1 MMKYNFFF
9 NSFLLVFTA
18 ILPST
23 ALSFTPTQTQIS
35 QFKSLPKAQQEQL
48 AKQYG
53 VDLNTISPGAASN
66 GEGDGNKEKFVE
78 PKRATAI
85 QDKSNSESANFKKS
99 NESELPLFGYDL
111 FTGAPMDFTPV
122 DNLPIPLDYIMAPG
136 DEILVQLY
144 GKSNQRYSVT
154 IDRDGKVDFP
164 ELGAEYIAG
173 QTFGEIKQYIIS
185 LVERKLIGVEAVV
198 SLGSIR
204 TIQIYIAGEAIQP
217 GAYNVNG
224 LTTLTQAIVASGGV
238 KESGSLRNIQLKRK
252 GKLVQSFDAYNL
264 LLKGDNAQDV
274 RLQAGDT
281 LFIPTR
287 QASVAVKGEI
297 TRPAKYELKGE
308 TTLESILKMAGGALP
323 NAYLSLVNV
332 RRVSTTGVELITL
345 DFLNQLHRSF
355 VLQPGDEVSL
365 APVNQSISDVVA
377 VRGEAIRQGVYSFV
391 PGMKVNDVIKDIKQD
406 LKETADL
413 HYALLVRENVAPRK
427 LSVKQ
432 FSLLNAISQPASA
445 DNLTL
450 QTRDQIFIFD
460 NGIDLEYW
468 YRKDKN
474 IKADVEI
481 TEQAKFV
488 EVVDQTTGALVELDT
503 TGQLNPSGE
512 NKVSKSDSLKKS
524 SRELLLEPIIERLRA
539 QATFDA
545 PAQLIEITGAV
556 KYPGFYPLPDDV
568 NFKALIDAAG
578 GFAEYAYLTQAE
590 VTRSQRV
597 NDRFDVEHYTIS
609 PRKLIDADMSFDFVA
624 QDSIMIKRQPDWQR
638 DLSIELQGEV
648 KFPGTYTFARGETL
662 SDVIERAG
670 GFTRFAY
677 PKGAVFSRESLKRQ
691 EQERLKL
698 LNAQLKQEI
707 GGLALRRQTSS
718 ASYTTS
724 PSDAMAITEE
734 LAKTEALGRLVID
747 LKQAVAGDSTN
758 NIMLENGDK
767 LYIPALQPIL
777 SVMGEVQFASNH
789 TYRPG
794 MSIEDYI
801 SAAGGTKKQADTDRV
816 YVIRADGSVM
826 LPNSSFWFSRKSK
839 PLEPGD
845 TIVVPIDTDYLDGLS
860 TLTSATQILYQI
872 GVAWSAIKD

>member
-1 MMKYNFFF
+1 MMKCNFFF
-9 NSFLLVFTA
+9 NSFLLVFVA

-23 ALSFTPTQTQIS
+23 ALSFTPTAAQIS

-53 VDLNTISPGAASN
+53 VDLNTISSASASN
-66 GEGDGNKEKFVE
+66 GENGKEKIAE
-78 PKRATAI
+78 PKRATSI
-85 QDKSNSESANFKKS
+85 QDNSNVESLNLKES
-99 NESELPLFGYDL
+99 DESELPLFGYDL
-111 FTGAPMDFTPV
+111 FVGTPMDFTPV
-122 DNLPIPLDYIMAPG
+122 DNLPIPLDYVMAPG

-173 QTFGEIKQYIIS
+173 QTFGEIKQYIVS
-185 LVERKLIGVEAVV
+185 LVERKLIGVEAIV
-198 SLGSIR
+198 SLGSMR
-204 TIQIYIAGEAIQP
+204 TIQIYVAGEVIQP

-238 KESGSLRNIQLKRK
+238 KNNGSLRNIQLKRK
-252 GKLVQSFDAYNL
+252 GKVVQYFDAYNL
-264 LLKGDNAQDV
+264 LLNGDNSQDV

-287 QASVAVKGEI
+287 QASVSVKGEI
-297 TRPAKYELKGE
+297 TRPAKYELKGK
-308 TTLESILKMAGGALP
+308 TTLESMLKMAGGALP
-323 NAYLSLVNV
+323 DAYLSLVNV
-332 RRVSTTGVELITL
+332 RRVSTNGVELITL
-345 DFLNQLHRSF
+345 DFLNNSHRSF

-365 APVNQSISDVVA
+365 APVNQSFSNVIA

-391 PGMKVNDVIKDIKQD
+391 PGMKVNDVIKNIEQD

-413 HYALLVRENVAPRK
+413 RYALLVRESIAPRK
-427 LSVKQ
+427 LRVKQ
-432 FSLLNAISQPASA
+432 FSLLNAISHPSSE
-445 DNLTL
+445 DNLVL
-450 QTRDQIFIFD
+450 QARDQIFIFD

-474 IKADVEI
+474 KKVDVAVS
-481 TEQAKFV
+481 EQAKFV
-488 EVVDQTTGALVELDT
+488 EVVDQTTGALVEVDT
-503 TGQLNPSGE
+503 TTQLESSGVE
-512 NKVSKSDSLKKS
+512 QVSKSDRLKKS
-524 SRELLLEPIIERLRA
+524 SRELLLEPIIERLKA
-539 QATFDA
+539 QATFDS

-556 KYPGFYPLPDDV
+556 KYPGIYPLPDQA
-568 NFKALIDAAG
+568 NFNALIDAAG
-578 GFAEYAYLTQAE
+578 GFAEHAYLTLAE
-590 VTRSQRV
+590 VTRSQRI
-597 NDRFDVEHYTIS
+597 NDSFDVEHYTIS
-609 PRKLIDADMSFDFVA
+609 PRKLIDGDMSFDFVA
-624 QDSIMIKRQPDWQR
+624 QDSIMVKRQPNWQR

-648 KFPGTYTFARGETL
+648 KFPGTYAFARGETL
-662 SDVIERAG
+662 SDIIERAG

-707 GGLALRRQTSS
+707 GSLALRRQSSS

-724 PSDAMAITEE
+724 PNDAMAITEE

-747 LKQAVAGDSTN
+747 LKQAVAGDSIN

-767 LYIPALQPIL
+767 LYVPALQPII

-816 YVIRADGSVM
+816 YVIRADGAVI

-845 TIVVPIDTDYLDGLS
+845 TVVVPIDTDYLDGLS